1 MPALTFYGTGFYS
14 EGKEEGVEGEWWEGE
29 WWWWWCGGRT
39 CSPAFPSPLSF
50 YTLFLC
56 SHLSHHLQGWEGKQW
71 SMLLSLCFVDTFQQC
86 WRSGDDWRP
95 LPLLHSE
102 VVLLI
107 NTRLWQTLLTF
118 SLPQSLLVSW
128 PGSGTSQWLKYSH
141 S

>member
-29 WWWWWCGGRT
+29 WWCGGRT